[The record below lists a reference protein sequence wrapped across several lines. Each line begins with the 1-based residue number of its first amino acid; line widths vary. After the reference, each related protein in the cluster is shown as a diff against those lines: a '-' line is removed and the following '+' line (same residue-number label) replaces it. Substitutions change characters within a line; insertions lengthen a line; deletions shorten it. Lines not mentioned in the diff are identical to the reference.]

1 MSKDDKNVFDAIKQ
15 WRLMYTVEHSGIDDA
30 VKRYGFEEP
39 EVKELV
45 LKAIQDHHDIIKSH
59 QDSIASLKK
68 CMEEEEKKD
77 PTMEPKSGDV
87 LCYICGK
94 NGHKAKECCGV
105 GCYKCGKVGH
115 IGRIMS
121 RCNGDVNGDME
132 GFVGHYSAICYY
144 CGKGGYIAV
153 CSKCGETGHMGKECC

>member
-1 MSKDDKNVFDAIKQ
+1 
-15 WRLMYTVEHSGIDDA
+15 
-30 VKRYGFEEP
+30 
-39 EVKELV
+39 
-45 LKAIQDHHDIIKSH
+45 
-59 QDSIASLKK
+59 
-68 CMEEEEKKD
+68 
-77 PTMEPKSGDV
+77 MEPKSGDV

-132 GFVGHYSAICYY
+132 GQGLLVTIVLFVITVGRE
-144 CGKGGYIAV
+144 GGYIAV
-153 CSKCGETGHMGKECC
+153 CSKCGETGHMGKECS

>member
-1 MSKDDKNVFDAIKQ
+1 VGHIGRIMSRCN
-15 WRLMYTVEHSGIDDA
+15 
-30 VKRYGFEEP
+30 
-39 EVKELV
+39 
-45 LKAIQDHHDIIKSH
+45 
-59 QDSIASLKK
+59 
-68 CMEEEEKKD
+68 
-77 PTMEPKSGDV
+77 GDV
-87 LCYICGK
+87 NGDMEGFVGHYSAICYYCGKGGYIAVCSKCGETGHMGKEYRTNRWCIFVVCYICGK